1 MKCLKVCAYF
11 PVNPSV
17 QISLQGRVLL
27 SAFYQLLSIEWGY
40 ELLLKMFL
48 YGLRNLEPYQIKSSQ
63 VNFYLNSHRILIQ
76 FVALKYKNKR
86 L

>member
-1 MKCLKVCAYF
+1 MKCLKVSAYF
-11 PVNPSV
+11 PVNPFV
-17 QISLQGRVLL
+17 QILLQGRVLL
-27 SAFYQLLSIEWGY
+27 SQLLLIEWGY

>member
-1 MKCLKVCAYF
+1 MTCLKVSAYF

-27 SAFYQLLSIEWGY
+27 SQLLSIEWGY
-40 ELLLKMFL
+40 ELLLKMLL

>member
-1 MKCLKVCAYF
+1 MKCLKVSAYF

-27 SAFYQLLSIEWGY
+27 SQLLSIEWGY